1 MDIKKTQKT
10 SWWKPYVL
18 DLSFAC
24 NSIKAFDLYTN
35 NHSSTLWTHTHTHTY
50 THTKTTTYDVIN
62 TCTGLVC
69 SFSAIS
75 RICVYYF
82 IVISCWLH
90 SGMQTIKQKGKHSR
104 YKYIRRVWGYSEQTT
119 QTKEKVQRDKQRSTK
134 HTHKT
139 EDRVTRTPFKTGVE
153 LRCSGRVSSSC
164 STNEFI
170 PCINWY
176 RCEKHEKYMKSTCI
190 LYRKGSSVDVSF
202 VFP

>member
-69 SFSAIS
+69 SFSAVLLWFLVCLI
-75 RICVYYF
+75 
-82 IVISCWLH
+82 
-90 SGMQTIKQKGKHSR
+90 
-104 YKYIRRVWGYSEQTT
+104 
-119 QTKEKVQRDKQRSTK
+119 
-134 HTHKT
+134 
-139 EDRVTRTPFKTGVE
+139 
-153 LRCSGRVSSSC
+153 VSSL
-164 STNEFI
+164 NEPINTLGLGIDDLCRYWLLCKEWFI
-170 PCINWY
+170 TYFKIQNSWVL
-176 RCEKHEKYMKSTCI
+176 KSKTRI
-190 LYRKGSSVDVSF
+190 KIGV
-202 VFP
+202 